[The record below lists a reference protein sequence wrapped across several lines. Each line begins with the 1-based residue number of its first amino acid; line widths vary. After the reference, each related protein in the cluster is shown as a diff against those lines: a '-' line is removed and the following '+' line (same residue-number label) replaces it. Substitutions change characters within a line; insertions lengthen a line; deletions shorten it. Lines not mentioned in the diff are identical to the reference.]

1 MFDFEKYLM
10 SEEKKLKTKKK
21 EDLMI
26 IESVI

>member
-26 IESVI
+26 IESI